1 MAKDDKFDI
10 NRIKTIVLLN
20 DLRRSLVYKEE
31 KCLVCDPVSFVHKE
45 LPWEEVIQV
54 LMDREEKLLGIKR
67 PPDKGD

>member
-31 KCLVCDPVSFVHKE
+31 KCLVCDPVSFVF
-45 LPWEEVIQV
+45 
-54 LMDREEKLLGIKR
+54 
-67 PPDKGD
+67 